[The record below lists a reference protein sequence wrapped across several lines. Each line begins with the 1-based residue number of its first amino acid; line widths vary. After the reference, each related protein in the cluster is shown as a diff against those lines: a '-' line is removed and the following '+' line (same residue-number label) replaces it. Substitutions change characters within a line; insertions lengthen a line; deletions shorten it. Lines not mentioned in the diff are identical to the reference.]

1 MSSVNMDEKVTL
13 VNLAPWEVAFNKLE
27 SVGHVI
33 IPPKGKVRVTTR
45 SEVMAQVSNN
55 NNLIGGI
62 DELGSHATVYIDDAE
77 TRKMLE
83 FDTDSK
89 KQMILTKDVVAKI
102 FELKTFSTFKKRIEE
117 YVVTRCE
124 KRNLM
129 DYIKEL
135 GINEYDK
142 IVFCQEHCKF
152 DFL

>member
-27 SVGHVI
+27 SVGYVI

-83 FDTDSK
+83 FDNEK
-89 KQMILTKDVVAKI
+89 KKLR
-102 FELKTFSTFKKRIEE
+102 E
-117 YVVTRCE
+117 
-124 KRNLM
+124 
-129 DYIKEL
+129 
-135 GINEYDK
+135 
-142 IVFCQEHCKF
+142 
-152 DFL
+152 